1 MLPSSLLATTG
12 LGGAPRPYQRKAKKQ
27 SIVQGKQQITIETEQ
42 ICKAFDQTTAL
53 LLQCEKEKKVHSGK
67 DQKAYFTF
75 HVKCKRRLWRR
86 INQSILQEINSDYL
100 LEGQILKLKYFG
112 HIIRR
117 ELEFGQSLEASRG
130 WGDWHAAVHGIM
142 KSRT

>member
-27 SIVQGKQQITIETEQ
+27 SIVQGKQLITIETEQ

-75 HVKCKRRLWRR
+75 HVNEDFGGGSISQSSRK
-86 INQSILQEINSDYL
+86 SILTIYWKDRY
-100 LEGQILKLKYFG
+100 
-112 HIIRR
+112 
-117 ELEFGQSLEASRG
+117 
-130 WGDWHAAVHGIM
+130 
-142 KSRT
+142 